1 MNDGPHWLDVERE
14 TNRKRTTALEGL
26 RDHWRG
32 LYERAEAAVEQLTA
46 RLTAEKAMR
55 QANDVRVAE
64 LEAHLAIA
72 QGALGDR
79 NGYVEQLEATNARQ
93 QRELDD
99 LDAEIARL
107 RGTL

>member
-14 TNRKRTTALEGL
+14 TNRKRVKALEEL
-26 RDHWRG
+26 RDHWRN
-32 LYERAEAAVEQLTA
+32 LYDRAESAVEQLTA
-46 RLTAEKAMR
+46 KCTAEKAMR
-55 QANDVRVAE
+55 QACEVRIGE
-64 LEAHLAIA
+64 LEAHLSIA
-72 QGALGDR
+72 QGALSDR

-93 QRELDD
+93 QRELGD